1 MPVRPVNR
9 GLHTRTTVPT
19 LRATSCLE
27 DAMKD
32 AITLLREERATL
44 NAKLEKLDAAIAEY
58 EMWAEGVAGLL
69 AGDTHD
75 GADGTHPSDNGE
87 QFVKDELTEQPS
99 SIGEFENTV
108 RSILAGAEHPY
119 QRGPMLAAIQR
130 AGINVGGKNPAN
142 TMGTRLSRMAG
153 VINLRGYGYWLA
165 SRPYMAAGHDPDLGE
180 DETIAEINRI
190 TGQADAPL
198 IVGRTGRLRMP
209 HSTPPAL
216 VDRKSEN

>member
-1 MPVRPVNR
+1 
-9 GLHTRTTVPT
+9 
-19 LRATSCLE
+19 
-27 DAMKD
+27 MKD

-44 NAKLEKLDAAIAEY
+44 NAKLEKLDAAIAQY
-58 EMWAEGVAGLL
+58 EMWAESVTGLL
-69 AGDTHD
+69 GGDTSD
-75 GADGTHPSDNGE
+75 GPSGALSSDNSE
-87 QFVKDELTEQPS
+87 QFAKDELTEQPS

-142 TMGTRLSRMAG
+142 TMGTRLSRMED

-165 SRPYMAAGHDPDLGE
+165 SRPYMAAGHAPELDE
-180 DETIAEINRI
+180 DETAAEINRI
-190 TGQADAPL
+190 TGQNDVPL
-198 IVGRTGRLRMP
+198 IVGRTGQLRMP
-209 HSTPPAL
+209 DPSPNAL